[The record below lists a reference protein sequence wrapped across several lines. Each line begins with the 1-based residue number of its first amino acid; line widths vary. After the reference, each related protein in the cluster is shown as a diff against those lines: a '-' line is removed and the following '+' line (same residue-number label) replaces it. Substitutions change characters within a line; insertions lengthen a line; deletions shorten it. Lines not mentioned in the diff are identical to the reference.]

1 MASPARRQ
9 EKRAGTSGHRKSLF
23 LGGTVL
29 FVLAAGLALGLAIL
43 LWPQVASGY
52 DNPHGP
58 YDAFPAGCAA
68 CHITHAGVG
77 PGILSQPN
85 MTAVCFTCHD
95 GTGSIYD
102 VVTGQFG
109 AGSGNSV
116 FHPVKNT
123 GNPAVGEV
131 IECLDCHDPHGDI
144 VPGSNPP
151 ANYPRLLHS
160 TDGTSTY
167 NEGPAFCLGCHGATD
182 RNFTGPDDT
191 YWEDTLGNH
200 VNNNSPAH
208 YNSANTKLQ
217 PASGTKVTCVK
228 CHDKH
233 AAPSSRLLP
242 ATEESLCQGC
252 HLDGNKAAHL
262 TTRFNLTGSVHNV
275 DGAGGSKLECSSCH
289 GPHTV
294 SDVATV
300 GCSQCHYPN
309 AGDRNA
315 YKVQGST
322 SVLADPDN
330 TKAAF
335 AGAAGTGLGG
345 TANTVGDLSDF
356 CLKCHDGNPPTAVAN
371 TTTLVPYTIQ
381 FPATG
386 FTSNS
391 GGWNKS
397 GYKSNGHATSSMA
410 VKCGECHES
419 HGSDYA
425 ALQKFPED
433 TAITSGECLRC
444 HDGSQT
450 GNGAKNVKT
459 DLTKAYRHPT
469 LDFSGTH
476 SNTENYGNM
485 PLADRH
491 AECADCHDP
500 HQNTGATASAP
511 ARSGAI
517 AGVSGVSVNY
527 GTSSWSNWPGDATFT
542 LKLGVDYQYE
552 LCFKCHSYYSYGTS
566 PPHSPSSG
574 SPGFNETDQAKEFN
588 PNNPAYHAVMGLS
601 QMPSG
606 YGKFVSPWAYDSRMY
621 CTDCHGSDS
630 TSVEGPHGSSQQY
643 ILKAPWNPDTSQ
655 AGATGN
661 RGTDTSS
668 HLCFK
673 CHGYDFYAGSGT
685 GATSKFSGGG
695 GGGGGS
701 SNLHALYK
709 QSSYVHQQGCAS
721 CHGAVPHGYSRR
733 GMLVTTGD
741 DVPSPYKTGVKITG
755 ISAELPAVG
764 NWRKWDCTTVSGC
777 H

>member
-1 MASPARRQ
+1 
-9 EKRAGTSGHRKSLF
+9 
-23 LGGTVL
+23 VL

-43 LWPQVASGY
+43 LGRPQVASGY

-58 YDAFPAGCAA
+58 YDVFPAACAA

-77 PGILSQPN
+77 PGLLSQSN

-95 GTGSIYD
+95 GTGSTYD
-102 VVTGQFG
+102 VLTGQFG

-116 FHPVKNT
+116 FHPVKDT

-160 TDGTSTY
+160 TDGTNTY

-191 YWEDTLGNH
+191 YWEDTLGDH

-208 YNSANTKLQ
+208 YNYANTKLQ

-252 HLDGNKAAHL
+252 HLDSNKANHL
-262 TTRFNLTGSVHNV
+262 TTRFNKTGSVHNV
-275 DGAGGSKLECSSCH
+275 DGAGGSTLECSSCH

-294 SDVATV
+294 SGVSTV
-300 GCSQCHYPN
+300 GCSQCHYPR

-315 YKVQGST
+315 YKVEGST
-322 SVLADPDN
+322 SLLADPDN
-330 TKAAF
+330 TKAVF
-335 AGAAGTGLGG
+335 AGSAGTGLGG

-356 CLKCHDGNPPTAVAN
+356 CLKCHDGGPPTAAAN

-381 FPATG
+381 FPAPS
-386 FTSNS
+386 FTTNS
-391 GGWNKS
+391 GGWNKN

-425 ALQKFPED
+425 ALQRFPED
-433 TAITSGECLRC
+433 TDTTNGECLKC

-450 GNGAKNVKT
+450 GNGAKNLKT
-459 DLTKAYRHPT
+459 DLTKTYRHPT
-469 LDFSGTH
+469 LYVSGKH
-476 SNTENYGNM
+476 SNTENYSNM
-485 PLADRH
+485 SLADRH

-500 HQNTGATASAP
+500 HQNTAATASAP
-511 ARSGAI
+511 VRSGAI

-527 GTSSWSNWPGDATFT
+527 GTSTWINWPGDVTFT
-542 LKLGVDYQYE
+542 LKLGIDYQYE
-552 LCFKCHSYYSYGTS
+552 LCFKCHSCFSYGTN
-566 PPHSPSSG
+566 PPTSPSG
-574 SPGFNETDQAKEFN
+574 GFAETDQAKEFN
-588 PNNPAYHAVMGLS
+588 PNNPGYHAVVGLS

-606 YGKFVSPWAYDSRMY
+606 YGKFVSPWAYNSRMY
-621 CTDCHGSDS
+621 CTDCHKSDS
-630 TSVEGPHGSSQQY
+630 PGVAGPHGSSNKY
-643 ILKAPWNPDTSQ
+643 ILWAPWNPDTS
-655 AGATGN
+655 AADATGKS
-661 RGTDTSS
+661 GTQD

-673 CHGYDFYAGSGT
+673 CHDYNFYAGGGTSG
-685 GATSKFSGGG
+685 TSKFSQGAK
-695 GGGGGS
+695 
-701 SNLHALYK
+701 SNLHAIYK
-709 QSSYVHQQGCAS
+709 QGSYVHAQGCAS
-721 CHGAVPHGYSRR
+721 CHGAVPHGYFRR
-733 GMLVTTGD
+733 GMLVTAGD
-741 DVPSPYKTGVKITG
+741 GQPYSTGVKVNSITV
-755 ISAELPAVG
+755 PAVG
-764 NWRKWDCTTVSGC
+764 NWTKWACSTVPGC